1 MFATCFRK
9 ATGLVFGT
17 VLLAVFP
24 VFSQIQV
31 SQLVVGKE
39 SCDTLFAYAIASDLV
54 CVNNTLSFLVDSTA
68 LKKVSGMSFVIEIV
82 HTEGVV
88 LSNQSSDTV
97 HAGDVFVVPFS
108 DYDNRQFLDL
118 IATGTNSRFDFSYL
132 YKGTPQVAGEPY
144 NCLIDV
150 GMTVS
155 LCDNYVG
162 TGGFVDTT
170 QCVVQPATGIPGK
183 PEVVP
188 QNVILQQNY
197 PNPFNPETQI
207 EFSIGTAETV
217 SLRIFD
223 LSGREVATLLNGILL
238 AGVHTVSFDASN
250 FTSGVYFYVLRT
262 GSGVFRTGKMQ
273 LVK

>member
-9 ATGLVFGT
+9 ATSFVFGT
-17 VLLAVFP
+17 VILAVFP
-24 VFSQIQV
+24 ALSQIQV

-39 SCDTLFAYAIASDLV
+39 SCDTLFAYTIASDLV
-54 CVNNTLSFLVDSTA
+54 CVNNTLSFLVDSTF
-68 LKKVSGMSFVIEIV
+68 LKKVSGMSFVIEID

-88 LSNQSSDTV
+88 LTNQSSDTV
-97 HAGDVFVVPFS
+97 HAGDVFVVPIS

-132 YKGTPQVAGEPY
+132 YKGTPQVVGEPY

-150 GMTVS
+150 GMTVL
-155 LCDNYVG
+155 LCDNHVD
-162 TGGFVDTT
+162 TGGYVDTT
-170 QCVVQPATGIPGK
+170 HCVVQPATGIRGE
-183 PEVVP
+183 PEVGP

-197 PNPFNPETQI
+197 PNPFNPATQI
-207 EFSIGTAETV
+207 EFSIETAETV

-223 LSGREVATLLNGILL
+223 LSGREVATLLNSNLP
-238 AGVHTVSFDASN
+238 AGEHSVSFDATN

-262 GSGVFRTGKMQ
+262 GSGIFRTGKMQ